1 MTTSFMDVWEGSKK
15 QAPFDK
21 VSMLLNG
28 RRRYLVDWLLTYRR
42 SPKKT
47 KSVISALREYLRY
60 LITPIPSSIGQGPV
74 AVIYGLK
81 LPNCAEMI
89 EKVVARL
96 RPEIEVTG
104 LDLIRPYAFRMSG
117 LEVFGFNFW
126 FGLLLSLRHYLAAV
140 RDIIRA
146 PIIFKDIGLVRVM
159 LSLLP
164 QSALLVFYQEYL
176 RRMRVRV
183 LLVSIDTVEYT
194 ELWCAAAVLEKIT
207 VMVIQHGVLSEV
219 VVPSFATKFFVW
231 GEYSYEA
238 AIRLGFNPATVEITG
253 AACLNVPKQM
263 KAPLSSGNRLR
274 FLFFSQ
280 TNMPELTGVRACQ
293 QARDWLF
300 DVARRRPGWE
310 FVIRLHPAELDER
323 FYALSNRPS
332 NITIEYPQAVKLGDS
347 IAISNVCGTI
357 WSGAGLDGVLME
369 RPLVQFL
376 GQGWLERAPWYRD
389 GIPRVASADELLLIL
404 DKLSQNQ
411 DYQKEILAI
420 QSRVIKKAF
429 NNFCGEETAALRIRE
444 YLIQTK

>member
-1 MTTSFMDVWEGSKK
+1 MTTSFIDAWEGLKK
-15 QAPFDK
+15 QAPFDR

-28 RRRYLVDWLLTYRR
+28 RRRYLADWLLTHQR

-60 LITPIPSSIGQGPV
+60 LITPIPSSISQAPV
-74 AVIYGLK
+74 AVIYGLR
-81 LPNCAEMI
+81 LANCAEMI

-96 RPEIEVTG
+96 KPEIEVTG
-104 LDLIRPYAFRMSG
+104 LDSIRPYAFRMSG

-146 PIIFKDIGLVRVM
+146 PVIFKDIGLVRVM

-176 RRMRVRV
+176 RKAGVRV
-183 LLVSIDTVEYT
+183 LLVSNDTVEYT
-194 ELWCAAAVLEKIT
+194 ELWCAAAVLEKIPVV
-207 VMVIQHGVLSEV
+207 VMQHGMLSEV

-231 GEYSYEA
+231 GEYSYEDA
-238 AIRLGFNPATVEITG
+238 RRLGFAPPTLEITG
-253 AACLNVPKQM
+253 AACLNAPKQM

-280 TNMPELTGVRACQ
+280 ANTPELSGPESCQ
-293 QARDWLF
+293 QVRDWLF

-310 FVIRLHPAELDER
+310 FVIRLHPAELDEK
-323 FYALSNRPS
+323 FYDFSNRPP
-332 NITIEYPQAVKLGDS
+332 NIIIEYPQAVKLGDS
-347 IAISNVCGTI
+347 IAISNICGTI
-357 WSGAGLDGVLME
+357 WSGAGLDGMLME

-376 GQGWLERAPWYRD
+376 GQGWLERASWYRY

-404 DKLSQNQ
+404 DKLSQDQ
-411 DYQKEILAI
+411 DYQKEIIAI
-420 QSRVIKKAF
+420 QSRVINETF
-429 NNFCGEETAALRIRE
+429 SNFCGEETVALRIRE
-444 YLIQTK
+444 YLDKE